1 MKDILTTCG
10 YCGCGCGMY
19 LHVAEGRIVGI
30 SPSRSHPVS
39 RGNLCVKGWH
49 IDEFIND
56 RSRLHQPLIRKD
68 GRLAP
73 ATWNEAL
80 ALTASRLT
88 GIRDRYGG
96 ASIGVLA
103 SAKCTNEENYLI
115 QKVARA
121 VLKTNNVD
129 HCARL

>member
-1 MKDILTTCG
+1 MKDVLTTCC

-19 LHVAEGRIVGI
+19 IHVAEGRIVGV

-39 RGNLCVKGWH
+39 RNNLCVKGWH
-49 IDEFIND
+49 IDEFIYD
-56 RSRLHQPLIRKD
+56 RNRLRQPLIRRD
-68 GRLAP
+68 GRLTP
-73 ATWNEAL
+73 ASWNEAL

-88 GIRDRYGG
+88 AIRDQHGG
-96 ASIGVLA
+96 ASLGVLA